1 MTNIIINAD
10 DLGLSKSVNEE
21 IEDFIKKGLITST
34 TMMANGEAL
43 EDAIRIAKHYNGISF
58 GVHLCLDEFK
68 CLTKSDVLKNH
79 GVVDDNFIFTKKGVN
94 EIKKPTEEL
103 KSAIAD
109 ELNAQIRVFYDAG
122 INISHID
129 GHHHCHTRKIW
140 ILNIVTE
147 TASRYGIKKMRRTS
161 SNRFITWRENFNSL
175 VGKSSSNSKQSIIKQ
190 SITFI
195 KTMIWVSARVLFNA
209 MWLYKAKRNFILTDK
224 FYSYY
229 TFFNNESR
237 LKYIARNKTVEL
249 MCHPGHLEYKIESD
263 LIMNKAIEKK
273 IKCNYISYND
283 VN

>member
-109 ELNAQIRVFYDAG
+109 ELN
-122 INISHID
+122 
-129 GHHHCHTRKIW
+129 
-140 ILNIVTE
+140 
-147 TASRYGIKKMRRTS
+147 
-161 SNRFITWRENFNSL
+161 
-175 VGKSSSNSKQSIIKQ
+175 
-190 SITFI
+190 
-195 KTMIWVSARVLFNA
+195 
-209 MWLYKAKRNFILTDK
+209 
-224 FYSYY
+224 
-229 TFFNNESR
+229 
-237 LKYIARNKTVEL
+237 
-249 MCHPGHLEYKIESD
+249 
-263 LIMNKAIEKK
+263 
-273 IKCNYISYND
+273 
-283 VN
+283 